1 MLISGSLTLFLSA
14 SLFALMFFTFINPF
28 YVEAFVNSIPFN
40 QDLKIVIHSNILS
53 IMFFIFSVLI
63 FILGAL
69 KIYAANLMKYPSTT
83 TKGGIIALI
92 TGLMGGFDILAV
104 VGGIIGI
111 VQGEKESEKPKRRKR

>member
-1 MLISGSLTLFLSA
+1 
-14 SLFALMFFTFINPF
+14 MFFTFINPF